1 MVTGGGSERGG
12 DFLTSDQVIERLLSQ
27 PALRLR
33 ATTCVLPAVR
43 VDSEWRFRRADLER
57 WISRQLCQPHASTT
71 DNWVIG

>member
-1 MVTGGGSERGG
+1 MVTDGRPDGG

-43 VDSEWRFRRADLER
+43 VVSEWRFRRADLEQ
-57 WISRQLCQPHASTT
+57 WISRQLYAAPMALAPRPSSLP
-71 DNWVIG
+71 